1 MARIAHP
8 RFLCAESAFEPAR
21 VVLLGCPF
29 DETAS
34 FRRGARL
41 GPGAIREASD
51 CLETYS
57 PHLDKDLED
66 AALCDLGNVDFA
78 SDDTQ
83 AVLDSIQAEAREIF
97 RAGKRPVFLGG
108 EHLVSLPLVEA
119 ALEVF
124 SGLAVFQWDAHA
136 DLRDDYLG
144 EKLSHACV
152 MRRILDL
159 EGVGP
164 LHQFGVRS
172 GTRDEFEWM
181 RANET
186 LRPLSPESVEFAV
199 NAVGALPEMGGRPIY
214 LTLDVDVINPGE
226 MPGTGSPEPGG
237 PGFDA
242 LMDCIGLLWTA
253 GARIVGADVV
263 ELAPELDP
271 SGASAVAAAK
281 LVRELALVMGAE

>member
-21 VVLLGCPF
+21 TVLLGCPF
-29 DETAS
+29 DKTAS

-41 GPGAIREASD
+41 GPDAIREASD

-66 AALCDLGNVDFA
+66 AALCDLGDVDFA

-124 SGLAVFQWDAHA
+124 PGLVVFQWDAHA

-152 MRRILDL
+152 MRRILGLKDI
-159 EGVGP
+159 GP

-181 RANET
+181 RENET
-186 LRPLSPESVEFAV
+186 LRPLTPEGVESVLEEISDRA
-199 NAVGALPEMGGRPIY
+199 IY

-226 MPGTGSPEPGG
+226 MPGTGTPEPGG

-242 LMDCIGLLWTA
+242 IMDCISVLDA
-253 GARIVGADVV
+253 SGARIIGADVV

-281 LVRELALVMGAE
+281 LVRELALVMGA

>member
-21 VVLLGCPF
+21 TVLLGCPF
-29 DETAS
+29 DKTAS

-41 GPGAIREASD
+41 GPDAIREASD

-66 AALCDLGNVDFA
+66 AALCDLGDVDFA

-124 SGLAVFQWDAHA
+124 PGLVVFQWDAHA

-152 MRRILDL
+152 MRRILGLKDI
-159 EGVGP
+159 GP

-186 LRPLSPESVEFAV
+186 LRPLTPEGVESVLEEISDRA
-199 NAVGALPEMGGRPIY
+199 IY

-226 MPGTGSPEPGG
+226 MPGTGTPEPGG

-242 LMDCIGLLWTA
+242 IMDCISVLDA
-253 GARIVGADVV
+253 SGARIIGADVV

-281 LVRELALVMGAE
+281 LVRELALVLGA

>member
-1 MARIAHP
+1 MGAGAQP
-8 RFLCAESAFEPAR
+8 RFLCAESGFDSAR

-41 GPGAIREASD
+41 GPDAMREASD

-57 PHLDKDLED
+57 PHLDKDLSD
-66 AALCDLGNVDFA
+66 AALCDLGDVDFA
-78 SDDTQ
+78 SGDTE
-83 AVLDSIQAEAREIF
+83 AVLASIQAEAAKIF

-108 EHLVSLPLVEA
+108 EHLVSLPAVEA
-119 ALEVF
+119 ALELF
-124 SGLAVFQWDAHA
+124 PGLAVFQWDAHA

-144 EKLSHACV
+144 ERLSHACV
-152 MRRILDL
+152 MRRVLEI

-172 GTRDEFEWM
+172 GTREEFEWM
-181 RANET
+181 RANDT
-186 LRPLSPESVEFAV
+186 MRPLSPEAV
-199 NAVGALPEMGGRPIY
+199 AAALQEAGERAIY

-237 PGFDA
+237 PDFETLIECIRVLDA
-242 LMDCIGLLWTA
+242 S
-253 GARIVGADVV
+253 GANIIGADMV
-263 ELAPELDP
+263 ELAPEWDP
-271 SGASAVAAAK
+271 SGASAIAAAK
-281 LVRELALVMGAE
+281 LVRELALVMGT

>member
-21 VVLLGCPF
+21 TVLLGCPF

-66 AALCDLGNVDFA
+66 AALCDLGDVDFA

-124 SGLAVFQWDAHA
+124 PGLVVFQWDAHA

-152 MRRILDL
+152 MRRILGLKDI
-159 EGVGP
+159 GP

-186 LRPLSPESVEFAV
+186 LRPLTPEGVESVLEEISDRA
-199 NAVGALPEMGGRPIY
+199 IY

-226 MPGTGSPEPGG
+226 MPGTGTPEPGG

-242 LMDCIGLLWTA
+242 IMDCISVLDA
-253 GARIVGADVV
+253 SGARIIGADVV

-281 LVRELALVMGAE
+281 LVRELALVLGA

>member
-1 MARIAHP
+1 MARMAHP

-21 VVLLGCPF
+21 TVLLGCPF

-41 GPGAIREASD
+41 GPDAIREASD

-66 AALCDLGNVDFA
+66 AALCDLGDVDFA

-124 SGLAVFQWDAHA
+124 PGLVVFQWDAHA

-152 MRRILDL
+152 MRRILGLKDI
-159 EGVGP
+159 GP

-172 GTRDEFEWM
+172 GARDEFEWM

-186 LRPLSPESVEFAV
+186 LRPLTPEGVESVLEEINDRA
-199 NAVGALPEMGGRPIY
+199 IY

-226 MPGTGSPEPGG
+226 MPGTGTPEPGG

-242 LMDCIGLLWTA
+242 IMDCISVLDA
-253 GARIVGADVV
+253 SGARIIGADVV

>member
-21 VVLLGCPF
+21 TVLLGCPF
-29 DETAS
+29 DKTAS

-41 GPGAIREASD
+41 GPQAIREASD

-66 AALCDLGNVDFA
+66 AALCDLGDVDFA
-78 SDDTQ
+78 SDDTG
-83 AVLDSIQAEAREIF
+83 AVLDSIRAEAREIF

-124 SGLAVFQWDAHA
+124 PGLVVFQWDAHA

-152 MRRILDL
+152 MRRILGL
-159 EGVGP
+159 EDIGP

-186 LRPLSPESVEFAV
+186 LRPLTPEGVESVLEEISDRA
-199 NAVGALPEMGGRPIY
+199 IY

-226 MPGTGSPEPGG
+226 MPGTGTPEPGG

-242 LMDCIGLLWTA
+242 IMDCISVLDA
-253 GARIVGADVV
+253 SGARIIGADVV

-281 LVRELALVMGAE
+281 LVRELALVLGAE

>member
-1 MARIAHP
+1 MRRQARP

-21 VVLLGCPF
+21 TVLLGCPF
-29 DETAS
+29 DKTAS

-66 AALCDLGNVDFA
+66 AALCDLGDVDFA
-78 SDDTQ
+78 SDDTG
-83 AVLDSIQAEAREIF
+83 AVLDSIRAEAREIF

-108 EHLVSLPLVEA
+108 EHLVSFPAVEA

-124 SGLAVFQWDAHA
+124 PGLVVFQWDAHA

-152 MRRILDL
+152 VRRILEL

-164 LHQFGVRS
+164 LHQFGIRS
-172 GTRDEFEWM
+172 GARDEFEWM

-186 LRPLSPESVEFAV
+186 LRPLTPEGVESVLEEIGDRA
-199 NAVGALPEMGGRPIY
+199 IY

-242 LMDCIGLLWTA
+242 IMDCISVLNA
-253 GARIVGADVV
+253 SNARIIGTDVV

-281 LVRELALVMGAE
+281 LVRELALVMGA

>member
-1 MARIAHP
+1 MRRAARP

-21 VVLLGCPF
+21 TVLLGCPF
-29 DETAS
+29 DETTS

-41 GPGAIREASD
+41 GPQAIREASH

-57 PHLDKDLED
+57 PELEEDLEN
-66 AALCDLGNVDFA
+66 AALCDMGDVDFA

-83 AVLDSIQAEAREIF
+83 AVLDSIRAEAREIF
-97 RAGKRPVFLGG
+97 RAGKRPIFLGG
-108 EHLVSLPLVEA
+108 EHLVSFPAVET

-124 SGLAVFQWDAHA
+124 PGLVVFQWDAHA

-152 MRRILDL
+152 MRRILEL

-181 RANET
+181 RAYES
-186 LRPLSPESVEFAV
+186 LLPLSPECVELAID
-199 NAVGALPEMGGRPIY
+199 AVGAAPEMGGRPIY
-214 LTLDVDVINPGE
+214 LTIDVDVVNPGE

-242 LMDCIGLLWTA
+242 LIDCIGLLWTA

-263 ELAPELDP
+263 ELAPEWDP

-281 LVRELALVMGAE
+281 LVRELALVMGV

>member
-1 MARIAHP
+1 MARMAHP

-21 VVLLGCPF
+21 TVLLGCPF

-66 AALCDLGNVDFA
+66 AALCDLGDVDFA

-124 SGLAVFQWDAHA
+124 PGLAVFQWDAHA

-186 LRPLSPESVEFAV
+186 LRPLTPEGVES
-199 NAVGALPEMGGRPIY
+199 ALEEAGDRAIY

-226 MPGTGSPEPGG
+226 MPGTGTPEPGG

-242 LMDCIGLLWTA
+242 IMDCISVLDA
-253 GARIVGADVV
+253 SGARIIGADVV

-281 LVRELALVMGAE
+281 LVRELALVMGA